1 MSELTIRP
9 VTEEDVTDFAEW
21 RYEPPY
27 DGYSINQ
34 PVDEAVAYFLLP
46 ETNGHVI
53 LRDGEL
59 AAFCTFGADARVPGG
74 DYSGGGL
81 DIGLGVRPSLTGQG
95 LGSSFVEA
103 VIDFAGQAFDDH
115 RLRVSIAVD
124 NERALR
130 VWTMAG
136 FTETQRFQATKKVM
150 GSETFVILES
160 G

>member
-9 VTEEDVTDFAEW
+9 VTEEDVRDFAEW

-27 DGYSINQ
+27 DGYSITE
-34 PVDEAVAYFLLP
+34 PVDEAVAYFLEP

-53 LRDGEL
+53 VRDGEL

-74 DYSGGGL
+74 DYSGPGL
-81 DIGLGVRPSLTGQG
+81 DIGLGVRPSLTGRG
-95 LGSSFVEA
+95 LGNSFVEA
-103 VIDFAGQAFDDH
+103 VVAFARRRRDAD
-115 RLRVSIAVD
+115 RLRVSIAVE

-130 VWTMAG
+130 VWSQAG
-136 FTETQRFQATKKVM
+136 FTETQRFKATKRVM
-150 GSETFVILES
+150 GSETFVILEL

>member
-1 MSELTIRP
+1 MSELTVRP
-9 VTEEDVTDFAEW
+9 VTEEDVRDFAEW

-27 DGYSINQ
+27 DVYSITEA
-34 PVDEAVAYFLLP
+34 VEEAVAYFLSP

-74 DYSGGGL
+74 DYSGPGL
-81 DIGLGVRPSLTGQG
+81 DIGLGVRPSLAGRG
-95 LGSSFVEA
+95 LGSSFVQA
-103 VIDFAGQAFDDH
+103 VIVFARQNLDDR
-115 RLRVSIAVD
+115 RLRVSIAAE

-130 VWTMAG
+130 VWSQAG